1 MKKGVLLLN
10 ANKDPTLNQVVE
22 AIPLGVVV
30 FNRSWKI
37 VVVNSFF
44 AEILGINTQLARD
57 CDLKEILL
65 SKGVSHKH
73 PLFQTLSGYE
83 YTGPVSPLTDSYP
96 SYISTHLLRGEA
108 GECLGG
114 LLVLWNAERQQ
125 ELEQVVSK
133 AEKLAIMG
141 QLAAFTLHEV
151 RNPLTTLKLSLQLL
165 HKELKESKHE
175 KSIKRMLES
184 LDSANNLIDNYLR
197 LAKPGIPKRQI
208 CKIGEL
214 IERIASFYAAEF
226 SSRGISFT
234 YSYSPSLPAL
244 SLDGDQFQQVLAN
257 ILLNAAEAT
266 PSGGRV
272 SLSAEYDQ
280 GTESVRISVKDTGP
294 GIAEDVLP
302 HIFEPFYSSKEKGT
316 GLGLYVCR
324 EIIHN
329 HGGDIQLA
337 NNPDRGCTVTIILPK
352 IDSG

>member
-1 MKKGVLLLN
+1 MN
-10 ANKDPTLNQVVE
+10 INKDPTLNQVME

-37 VVVNSFF
+37 VVVNSSF
-44 AEILGINTQLARD
+44 AGILGINPQLARD

-65 SKGVSHKH
+65 GKGVNHKH
-73 PLFQTLSGYE
+73 PLFQTLDGYE

-125 ELEQVVSK
+125 ELEQAVIK

-141 QLAAFTLHEV
+141 QLTAITLHEV
-151 RNPLTTLKLSLQLL
+151 RNPLTTMKMSLQLL
-165 HKELKESKHE
+165 HQELKGSKQE
-175 KSIKRMLES
+175 KSIKWILES
-184 LDSANNLIDNYLR
+184 LDRAINLINNYLR
-197 LAKPGIPKRQI
+197 LAKPGIPNRQL

-214 IERIASFYAAEF
+214 IERVASFYAAEF
-226 SSRGISFT
+226 SSMGIHFT
-234 YSYSPSLPAL
+234 RSYSPSLPLL
-244 SLDGDQFQQVLAN
+244 SVDGDQFKQVLAN
-257 ILLNAAEAT
+257 ILINAADAT

-272 SLSAEYDQ
+272 SLSVEYDQ
-280 GTESVRISVKDTGP
+280 ETESVRISVRDTGP
-294 GIAEDVLP
+294 GVAEDVLP

-329 HGGDIQLA
+329 HGGKIQVV
-337 NNPDRGCTVTIILPK
+337 NNSDRGCTVTIILPK
-352 IDSG
+352 IDIS

>member
-1 MKKGVLLLN
+1 MN
-10 ANKDPTLNQVVE
+10 INKDPTLNQVME

-37 VVVNSFF
+37 VVVNSSF
-44 AEILGINTQLARD
+44 AGILGINPQLARD

-65 SKGVSHKH
+65 GKGVNHKH
-73 PLFQTLSGYE
+73 PLFQTLYGYE

-125 ELEQVVSK
+125 ELEQAVIK

-141 QLAAFTLHEV
+141 QLTAITLHEV
-151 RNPLTTLKLSLQLL
+151 RNPLTTLKVSLQLL

-184 LDSANNLIDNYLR
+184 LDRANNLITNYLR

-208 CKIGEL
+208 HKMREL
-214 IERIASFYAAEF
+214 IESVASFYAAEF
-226 SSRGISFT
+226 SNRGIHFT
-234 YSYSPSLPAL
+234 RSYSPSLPLL
-244 SLDGDQFQQVLAN
+244 SVDGDQFKQVLAN
-257 ILLNAAEAT
+257 ILINAADAT

-272 SLSAEYDQ
+272 SLSVEYDQ
-280 GTESVRISVKDTGP
+280 ETESVRISVRDTGP
-294 GIAEDVLP
+294 GVAEDVLP

-329 HGGDIQLA
+329 HGGKIQVV
-337 NNPDRGCTVTIILPK
+337 NNSDRGCTVTIILPK
-352 IDSG
+352 IDIS